1 MHTHNIPRNRIEK
14 YTHIYM
20 ITKIKG
26 FMQEINTTK
35 EKIYIEDITSE
46 RKNDVTNL
54 TTRINDIKSRKRKK
68 HLASL

>member
-1 MHTHNIPRNRIEK
+1 
-14 YTHIYM
+14 M
-20 ITKIKG
+20 ITKIKD

-54 TTRINDIKSRKRKK
+54 TTRINYIKSRKRKK